1 MKSMKVLISP
11 IGDPTGYS
19 QVTYKLSS
27 YEPKVSRMAS
37 AVIAE
42 NIRPDKIIFVVG
54 DTLASAYKIVDK
66 EYENIIQNIRK
77 EVEIFLMGELDSD
90 SNNKYEITV
99 APAVGT
105 FDNNSFTG
113 EMLDYYHHI
122 LHHLASLLICDNTDI
137 DMHIDITHGINYM
150 SILCYRAVLDLLYW
164 LALFY
169 KVDLTVYNS
178 DPVRKNDN
186 PTNIKNINIIE
197 KKRII
202 GRPLEELLSN
212 NARTIYLNKDDISRK
227 KQIDERLSLLKK
239 MKQDINAFVGSIYNG
254 LPLALYTFYNEPSD
268 IKNVIDI
275 TLDIFNQNIV
285 VDVRNG
291 LNVLRTAS
299 FTNDFKICIYAY
311 ITSRLLKERYDIKR
325 IGNDGIDMSRIE
337 KIKEFFNYDERLETR
352 IDKDI
357 HDIKKN
363 ERNRIDDWTLLRK
376 VVCKPIGEPDDR
388 NFLAHSGFEENII
401 EIINR
406 GGIKLRYNNDHLKTL
421 RRKLSTKGLIMT

>member
-77 EVEIFLMGELDSD
+77 EVERFLTGELDSD

-113 EMLDYYHHI
+113 EMLDYYHLI

-202 GRPLEELLSN
+202 GRPLEELLSD

-275 TLDIFNQNIV
+275 TLDIFKQNIV
-285 VDVRNG
+285 VYVRNG

-406 GGIKLRYNNDHLKTL
+406 GGIKLRYNNDHLDTL

>member
-1 MKSMKVLISP
+1 
-11 IGDPTGYS
+11 
-19 QVTYKLSS
+19 
-27 YEPKVSRMAS
+27 
-37 AVIAE
+37 
-42 NIRPDKIIFVVG
+42 
-54 DTLASAYKIVDK
+54 
-66 EYENIIQNIRK
+66 
-77 EVEIFLMGELDSD
+77 
-90 SNNKYEITV
+90 
-99 APAVGT
+99 
-105 FDNNSFTG
+105 
-113 EMLDYYHHI
+113 
-122 LHHLASLLICDNTDI
+122 
-137 DMHIDITHGINYM
+137 
-150 SILCYRAVLDLLYW
+150 YRAVLDLLYW

-376 VVCKPIGEPDDR
+376 VVCKPIGEPDER
-388 NFLAHSGFEENII
+388 NFLAHSGFEENIL

-406 GGIKLRYNNDHLKTL
+406 GGIKLRYNNDHLDTL

>member
-1 MKSMKVLISP
+1 
-11 IGDPTGYS
+11 
-19 QVTYKLSS
+19 
-27 YEPKVSRMAS
+27 
-37 AVIAE
+37 
-42 NIRPDKIIFVVG
+42 
-54 DTLASAYKIVDK
+54 
-66 EYENIIQNIRK
+66 
-77 EVEIFLMGELDSD
+77 
-90 SNNKYEITV
+90 
-99 APAVGT
+99 
-105 FDNNSFTG
+105 
-113 EMLDYYHHI
+113 
-122 LHHLASLLICDNTDI
+122 
-137 DMHIDITHGINYM
+137 NYM

-169 KVDLTVYNS
+169 KEVDLTVYNS
-178 DPVRKNDN
+178 DPVSKNDN

-325 IGNDGIDMSRIE
+325 MDNDGIDMNRIE
-337 KIKEFFNYDERLETR
+337 KIKEFFNYDKRLETR
-352 IDKDI
+352 IDKDMY
-357 HDIKKN
+357 DIKKN
-363 ERNRIDDWTLLRK
+363 ERNSIDDWKLLRK
-376 VVCKPIGEPDDR
+376 VVCKSIGGPDER
-388 NFLAHSGFEENII
+388 NFLAHSGFEENIV
-401 EIINR
+401 EVINI
-406 GGIKLRYNNDHLKTL
+406 GGTIRLRYDTSSIDTA
-421 RRKLSTKGLIMT
+421 RRLSTRGLIAIEPNKPIN